1 MLTNTQRP
9 LNAKVQQDFTKTPGS
24 FEKSQSNQRGT
35 RRKQT
40 KARKKRPHDAY
51 RHDNHDA

>member
-1 MLTNTQRP
+1 MLTNTQHP
-9 LNAKVQQDFTKTPGS
+9 LNAKLQQDFTKTPGS